1 MKRVRKAL
9 MFLIDGFD
17 PAYVQP
23 ARMPRLAA
31 LMKAGASTLDGRG
44 VLPSLTNVNH
54 ISLLTGTFPARHG
67 LSTNFYFDRETRTE
81 VFMEQVSFVQEPLL
95 FERLKAAGW
104 STALVTAKEK
114 LTKLLRRGLDVCVDM
129 KTCPEAYREAAG
141 APPDIFSLEINLWV
155 LRMARE
161 VALRQDPDFL
171 YVATT
176 DYPQHK
182 LAPDEP
188 AMQRYLE
195 EHDLALGRLL
205 DVYDLDDAVVIL
217 TADHGMN
224 AKSRSLSPVRVLAEA
239 GIRTHGVPLI
249 RDGLFAHHRDLGGAL
264 YLYFDNPRTAA
275 EAREILVR
283 IPGIDEVTTRREA
296 LRDGL
301 PPERVGDLI
310 CWAARDVALGVW
322 AEGPSARDESGLR
335 SHGSKHEQRIPMLIA
350 GCGVR
355 SGCEIRQG
363 RTVDLMPTLCRLT
376 GIDAGRVDG
385 RVLDEALSSK
395 GGAAPL

>member
-1 MKRVRKAL
+1 
-9 MFLIDGFD
+9 MFLVDGFD
-17 PAYVQP
+17 PRYVQP

-31 LMKAGASTLDGRG
+31 LMRAGASTLDGRG

-54 ISLLTGTFPARHG
+54 VSLLTGTYPARHG
-67 LSTNFYFDRETRTE
+67 LSTNFYYDRAARTD

-95 FERLKAAGW
+95 FERLQSAGW

-114 LTKLLRRGLDVCVDM
+114 LTRLLRRGLDVCVDM
-129 KTCPEAYREAAG
+129 KTHPEPHRAAAG

-161 VALRQDPDFL
+161 VAVRERPDFL

-188 AMQRYLE
+188 AMHRYLE
-195 EHDLALGRLL
+195 ESDAALGRIL
-205 DVYDLDDAVVIL
+205 DAYDLDETLVVL

-224 AKSRSLSPVRVLAEA
+224 AKSRSLSPVEVLARA

-249 RDGLFAHHRDLGGAL
+249 RDGLYAHHRDLGGAL
-264 YLYFDNPRTAA
+264 YLYFDDPGAARAARAVLARTA
-275 EAREILVR
+275 
-283 IPGIDEVTTRREA
+283 GIDEVVPNAEA
-296 LRDGL
+296 GRDHL

-310 CWAARDVALGVW
+310 CWAAPDVALGVW
-322 AEGPSARDESGLR
+322 ADGPEGRAETGLR

-350 GCGVR
+350 GPGVR
-355 SGCEIRQG
+355 AGAAIRDG
-363 RTVDLMPTLCRLT
+363 RTIDLMPTVCRLA
-376 GIDAGRVDG
+376 GLDAGRVDG
-385 RVLDEALSSK
+385 RVLEEAL
-395 GGAAPL
+395 A

>member
-1 MKRVRKAL
+1 

-54 ISLLTGTFPARHG
+54 ISLLTGTYPERHG
-67 LSTNFYFDRETRTE
+67 LSTNFYFDRATRTE

-104 STALVTAKEK
+104 STAMVTAKEK
-114 LTKLLRRGLDVCVDM
+114 LTKLLRRGLDHCVDM
-129 KTCPEAYREAAG
+129 KNHPEAYRAAAG
-141 APPDIFSLEINLWV
+141 TPPDIFSLQINLWV

-161 VALRQDPDFL
+161 VAVHEAPDFL

-188 AMQRYLE
+188 AMQAYLE
-195 EHDLALGRLL
+195 QSDEALGRVL
-205 DVYDLDDAVVIL
+205 DAYDLGETVVIL

-224 AKSRSLSPVRVLAEA
+224 AKLRSLSLVRVLAEA

-264 YLYFDNPRTAA
+264 YLYFDDPGAARDARSILSRTT
-275 EAREILVR
+275 
-283 IPGIDEVTTRREA
+283 GIDEVVTREEA
-296 LRDGL
+296 GRDHL

-310 CWAARDVALGVW
+310 CWAGRDVALGIW
-322 AEGPSARDESGLR
+322 DDGPATRAETGLR
-335 SHGSKHEQRIPMLIA
+335 SHGSKHEQRIPMLVA

-355 SGCEIRQG
+355 EGVEIRNG
-363 RTVDLMPTLCRLT
+363 RIVDLLPTLCR
-376 GIDAGRVDG
+376 IARVEAARVQG
-385 RVLDEALSSK
+385 RVLEEAL
-395 GGAAPL
+395 A

>member
-1 MKRVRKAL
+1 MTRPRKAL
-9 MFLIDGFD
+9 VFLVDGFD

-31 LMKAGASTLDGRG
+31 LMKGGGATLDGRG

-54 ISLLTGTFPARHG
+54 ISLLTGTFPERHG
-67 LSTNFYFDRETRTE
+67 LSANFYLDRATWSE
-81 VFMEQVSFVQEPLL
+81 VFMDQISFVREPLL

-114 LTKLLRRGLDVCVDM
+114 LTRLLRRGLDHCVDM
-129 KTCPEAYREAAG
+129 KNHPEAFRALAG

-161 VALRQDPDFL
+161 VATRIRPDFL

-188 AMQRYLE
+188 AMQAYLAE
-195 EHDLALGRLL
+195 SDGALGRVL
-205 DVYDLDDAVVIL
+205 DAYDLAETVVAFI
-217 TADHGMN
+217 ADHGMN
-224 AKSRSLSPVRVLAEA
+224 AKPRSLSPVRILAEA
-239 GIRTHGVPLI
+239 GIRTQGVPLI

-264 YLYFDNPRTAA
+264 YLYFEDPAVATDAA
-275 EAREILVR
+275 AVLTGT
-283 IPGIDEVTTRREA
+283 PGIDEVVTREEA
-296 LRDGL
+296 GRDRL
-301 PPERVGDLI
+301 PPERVGDLV
-310 CWAARDVALGVW
+310 CWGARDTALGTW
-322 AEGPSARDESGLR
+322 DEGPPRREESGLR
-335 SHGSKHEQRIPMLIA
+335 SHGSKHEQRIPIVVA

-355 SGCEIRQG
+355 AGAGIRDG
-363 RTVDLMPTLCRLT
+363 RTVDLMPTLCHLM
-376 GIDAGRVDG
+376 GVDAGGVQG
-385 RVLDEALSSK
+385 RVLEEILV
-395 GGAAPL
+395 

>member
-1 MKRVRKAL
+1 MTRPKKVL

-17 PAYVQP
+17 PVYVQP
-23 ARMPRLAA
+23 ARMPRHAA

-54 ISLLTGTFPARHG
+54 VSLLTGTYPARHG
-67 LSTNFYFDRETRTE
+67 LSTNFFYDRATRSE

-114 LTKLLRRGLDVCVDM
+114 LTKLLRRGLDLCVDM
-129 KTCPEAYREAAG
+129 KTHPEPHRRAAG

-161 VALRQDPDFL
+161 VARRDRPDFL

-176 DYPQHK
+176 DYPQHR
-182 LAPDEP
+182 LGPDEP

-195 EHDLALGRLL
+195 ASDATLGEIL
-205 DVYDLDDAVVIL
+205 DAYDLDETLVVL

-224 AKSRSLSPVRVLAEA
+224 AKTRSVSPVRVLADA
-239 GIRTHGVPLI
+239 GLEVHGVPLI
-249 RDGLFAHHRDLGGAL
+249 RDGLYAHHRDLGGAL
-264 YLYFDNPRTAA
+264 YLYFRDPGAAPEAAAMLART
-275 EAREILVR
+275 
-283 IPGIDEVTTRREA
+283 PGIDEVVA
-296 LRDGL
+296 NADAGRDHL
-301 PPERVGDLI
+301 PRERVGDLI

-322 AEGPSARDESGLR
+322 ADGPSDRPETGLR
-335 SHGSKHEQRIPMLIA
+335 SHGSKHEQRIPMLMA
-350 GCGVR
+350 GPGVR
-355 SGCEIRQG
+355 AGSEIRGG
-363 RTVDLMPTLCRLT
+363 RTVDLMPTVCRLL
-376 GIDAGRVDG
+376 GVGPGPVDG
-385 RVLDEALSSK
+385 RVLDEILS
-395 GGAAPL
+395 

>member
-1 MKRVRKAL
+1 MTRARRATKAL
-9 MFLIDGFD
+9 VFLIDGFD

-23 ARMPRLAA
+23 AWMPRLDA

-54 ISLLTGTFPARHG
+54 ISLLTGTYPERHG
-67 LSTNFYFDRETRTE
+67 LSTNFYYDRATRTD

-114 LTKLLRRGLDVCVDM
+114 LTKLLRRGLDSCVDM
-129 KTCPEAYREAAG
+129 KTHPEAYRQAAG
-141 APPDIFSLEINLWV
+141 APPDIFSIEINLWV

-161 VALRQDPDFL
+161 VAIHERPDLL

-182 LAPDEP
+182 LAPDDP
-188 AMQRYLE
+188 IMRRYLAE
-195 EHDLALGRLL
+195 SDEALGRLL
-205 DVYDLDDAVVIL
+205 DAYALEETVVVL

-224 AKSRSLSPVRVLAEA
+224 AKTRSLSPVRVLAEA

-249 RDGLFAHHRDLGGAL
+249 RDGLYAHHRDLGGAL
-264 YLYFDNPRTAA
+264 YLYFEDAGA
-275 EAREILVR
+275 GHEARALLAR
-283 IPGIDEVTTRREA
+283 TPGIDEVVRREEA
-296 LRDGL
+296 GRDHL

-310 CWAARDVALGVW
+310 CWAAKDVALGIW
-322 AEGPSARDESGLR
+322 DEGPATRVEAGLR
-335 SHGSKHEQRIPMLIA
+335 SHGSKHEQRIPMLVA
-350 GCGVR
+350 GPGVR
-355 SGCEIRQG
+355 AGVEIRGG
-363 RTVDLMPTLCRLT
+363 RTIDLLPTLCRLVSVEA
-376 GIDAGRVDG
+376 GPVQGRVIE
-385 RVLDEALSSK
+385 EAL
-395 GGAAPL
+395 A